1 MCRKLIFVG
10 HCSECQ
16 EKKEPWDDLTQEL
29 SCLQAKNAGR
39 FGACERGVYTEDHP
53 FIGVC
58 DECDGKDE
66 GVGILE
72 VDDNIFDT
80 AAPDINFLLNPHGA
94 TERAEKPQ
102 DDKQGNKR
110 GAPEADYTDDEDQD
124 DGTDSAEVAQKKK
137 QKT

>member
-1 MCRKLIFVG
+1 MCRKVIFVG

-16 EKKEPWDDLTQEL
+16 EKKEPWDGLTQEL

-39 FGACERGVYTEDHP
+39 FGACERGVYIEDHP
-53 FIGVC
+53 FVGVC
-58 DECDGKDE
+58 DECDGRDE

-72 VDDNIFDT
+72 VDDNVPDT
-80 AAPDINFLLNPHGA
+80 AAPDINFLLNPPGA
-94 TERAEKPQ
+94 AEPAQEPQ

-110 GAPEADYTDDEDQD
+110 VAPEEDYTDDEDQD
-124 DGTDSAEVAQKKK
+124 DGADSTEAAQKKK